1 MLTENQ
7 ALAAFC
13 GNGYSEAVLEEEP
26 LALPG
31 GKFTFETPR
40 LRLREFRADDA
51 EALYRLNSD
60 PDVMRY
66 TGEPPFADLEA
77 ARNFLEHYSYEPEGF
92 GRWAVT
98 LGETGEFMGFCGL
111 ERLKPR
117 GDVDLG
123 FRLFRRYWASG
134 YATEAG
140 KASLQA
146 GFERFGLDEII
157 SRVMRE
163 NGPSIS
169 VLQKLGMT
177 YREMIEAD
185 GEFWLTYGVNAERFL
200 NDILHR

>member
-1 MLTENQ
+1 MS
-7 ALAAFC
+7 A
-13 GNGYSEAVLEEEP
+13 SE
-26 LALPG
+26 
-31 GKFTFETPR
+31 FTLETPR

-66 TGEPPFADLEA
+66 TGDAPFVDPAS
-77 ARNFLEHYSYEPEGF
+77 ARHFLKHYRYTPEGL

-98 LGETGEFMGFCGL
+98 LRDSGEFMGFCGL
-111 ERLKPR
+111 KRREAG

-123 FRLFRRYWASG
+123 FRLFRKYWASG

-140 KASLQA
+140 KACLQA
-146 GFERFGLDEII
+146 GFENFGLSEII
-157 SRVMRE
+157 GRVMRE

-177 YREMIEAD
+177 YREMTEAD
-185 GEFWLTYGVNAERFL
+185 GEFWLIYAVTTDRFL
-200 NDILHR
+200 NDFLHR